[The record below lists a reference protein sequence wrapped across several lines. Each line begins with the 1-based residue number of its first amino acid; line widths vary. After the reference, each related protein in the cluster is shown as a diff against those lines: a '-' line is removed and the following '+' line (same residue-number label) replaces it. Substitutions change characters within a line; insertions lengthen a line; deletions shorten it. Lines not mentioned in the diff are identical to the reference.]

1 MSARLSETVA
11 LLERLISYPTV
22 SSDSNLAMISEL
34 AQRLEEV
41 GARVELFSD
50 PSGRKANLFATLGP
64 EGPGG
69 IMLSGHTDVVP
80 VEDQDWSSDPFALRE
95 EAGLLYGR
103 GSCDMKGFIAAA
115 TVMAAEFARA
125 DLRRPVHFAFT
136 YDEEVGCLGARALV
150 PELEKRGLRP
160 AMAVIG
166 EPTSMRVIEGHKG
179 CCEYTVRFSGL
190 EGHGSSPERGV
201 NAAEYA
207 ARYVTR
213 LMELRQAL
221 MLRAP
226 GDGRFEPPWTTLN
239 VGRISGGVA
248 HNVIAGKAEVDWE
261 MRPVQDEDVDFVKEA
276 VAAYVD
282 HELLPAMRAVCDEA
296 WIETEVIGEVAG
308 LLPMDENAARDLVAR
323 LVGANGAHVVPFG
336 TEAGLFQKMGTSV
349 VVCGPGSIDQAH
361 KPDEFVSLDQMQA
374 CLQMLEK
381 LGRSAALV
389 GSDG

>member
-22 SSDSNLAMISEL
+22 SADSNLAMIAEL

-41 GARVELFSD
+41 GARVDLFSD

-80 VEDQDWSSDPFALRE
+80 VEDQDWTGDPFALRE
-95 EAGLLYGR
+95 EGGLLYGR

-115 TVMAAEFARA
+115 TVMAAEFAQA

-179 CCEYTVRFSGL
+179 CCEYTVRFFRAGRAWIL
-190 EGHGSSPERGV
+190 ARARGERGGIRGALCHPADGV
-201 NAAEYA
+201 APGADA
-207 ARYVTR
+207 AR
-213 LMELRQAL
+213 
-221 MLRAP
+221 
-226 GDGRFEPPWTTLN
+226 
-239 VGRISGGVA
+239 
-248 HNVIAGKAEVDWE
+248 
-261 MRPVQDEDVDFVKEA
+261 
-276 VAAYVD
+276 
-282 HELLPAMRAVCDEA
+282 
-296 WIETEVIGEVAG
+296 
-308 LLPMDENAARDLVAR
+308 AR
-323 LVGANGAHVVPFG
+323 
-336 TEAGLFQKMGTSV
+336 
-349 VVCGPGSIDQAH
+349 
-361 KPDEFVSLDQMQA
+361 
-374 CLQMLEK
+374 
-381 LGRSAALV
+381 
-389 GSDG
+389 

>member
-1 MSARLSETVA
+1 MTGRLEESVA

-22 SSDSNLAMISEL
+22 SADSNLQLIADL
-34 AQRLEEV
+34 AQRLEDH
-41 GARVELFSD
+41 GARVDLFRD
-50 PSGRKANLFATLGP
+50 HTGQKANLFASIGP
-64 EGPGG
+64 EVPGG
-69 IMLSGHTDVVP
+69 IVLSGHTDVVP
-80 VEDQDWSSDPFALRE
+80 VEDQDWSSDPFELRLDD
-95 EAGLLYGR
+95 GRLYGR
-103 GSCDMKGFIAAA
+103 GACDMKGFIAAA
-115 TVMAAEFARA
+115 TVMADTFSRAR
-125 DLRRPVHFAFT
+125 LRRPVHFAFT

-150 PELEKRGLRP
+150 PELERRGLRP
-160 AMAVIG
+160 SMAVIG
-166 EPTSMRVIEGHKG
+166 EPTSMQVIEGHKG

-226 GDGRFEPPWTTLN
+226 DPSRFDPPWTTLN

-248 HNVIAGKAEVDWE
+248 HNVIAGKAEVEWE
-261 MRPVQDEDVDFVKEA
+261 MRPVQDDDVDFVKDA

-308 LLPMDENAARDLVAR
+308 LIPMEENAARDLVAR

-336 TEAGLFQKMGTSV
+336 TEAGLFQKLGMSV

-361 KPDEFVSLDQMQA
+361 KPDEYVSLDQMQA
-374 CLQMLEK
+374 CLDMLGK
-381 LGRSAALV
+381 LGQSAALV
-389 GSDG
+389 GEES